1 MRSRRGRLVLVAAC
15 GAVALTT
22 TACSLPAGLRSAGTV
37 RVADAASIPVQEI
50 PEDQLAPPATS
61 LTESVDDPSATPA
74 PAATV
79 GGKDDKG
86 DNSTWPTKWGPLSAL
101 DRDLIKKVRLA
112 TLWEMTIAQEA
123 IQRANSAKVRTISK
137 EIAAQHHELD
147 KGARDLAKKFDIRLP
162 VKPTE
167 DQARWMAD
175 ITGRTGRDYD
185 VTYVKWLRLAHGGIF
200 PIIGSV
206 RGTTQNTLVRKYAE
220 ECNAAVLNHQRL
232 LESTGLAG
240 PEAFPTPP
248 PV

>member
-1 MRSRRGRLVLVAAC
+1 MRSRRGRLVLAAAC

-22 TACSLPAGLRSAGTV
+22 AACSLPAGVRSADTA
-37 RVADAASIPVQEI
+37 RVADAASLPVEEI
-50 PEDQLAPPATS
+50 PEDQLAPAATS
-61 LTESVDDPSATPA
+61 LTQPDPSAAPAA
-74 PAATV
+74 PAATA
-79 GGKDDKG
+79 GGKD
-86 DNSTWPTKWGPLSAL
+86 DNSTWPTKWGPLSPL

-112 TLWEMTIAQEA
+112 TLWEMTMAQEA
-123 IQRANSAKVRTISK
+123 IQRASSAKVRTISK
-137 EIAAQHHELD
+137 EIAAQHHVLD
-147 KGARDLAKKFDIRLP
+147 KGALDLAKKFDIRLP

-175 ITGRTGRDYD
+175 ITSRTGRDYD

-200 PIIGSV
+200 PAIGSV

-240 PEAFPTPP
+240 PDAFPTPP

>member
-1 MRSRRGRLVLVAAC
+1 VE
-15 GAVALTT
+15 
-22 TACSLPAGLRSAGTV
+22 
-37 RVADAASIPVQEI
+37 EI

-61 LTESVDDPSATPA
+61 LTGTDPSAA
-74 PAATV
+74 PAATA
-79 GGKDDKG
+79 GGKD

-123 IQRANSAKVRTISK
+123 IQRGNSAKVRTISK
-137 EIAAQHHELD
+137 EIVAQHHELD
-147 KGARDLAKKFDIRLP
+147 KGALDLAKKFDIRLP
-162 VKPTE
+162 VKPT
-167 DQARWMAD
+167 DAQARWMAD
-175 ITGRTGRDYD
+175 ITGRDGRDYD
-185 VTYVKWLRLAHGGIF
+185 VTYVKWLRLAHGQIF
-200 PIIGSV
+200 PAIGSV

-240 PEAFPTPP
+240 PDAFPTPP

>member
-15 GAVALTT
+15 GAIALSTA
-22 TACSLPAGLRSAGTV
+22 ACSLPAGLRSADTA
-37 RVADAASIPVQEI
+37 RVADTASLPVEEI

-61 LTESVDDPSATPA
+61 LTQPAGDPSAVPA
-74 PAATV
+74 PAATAA
-79 GGKDDKG
+79 GQD
-86 DNSTWPTKWGPLSAL
+86 DNSTWPTKSGPLSAL

-123 IQRANSAKVRTISK
+123 IQRGNSAKVRTISK

-147 KGARDLAKKFDIRLP
+147 KGARDLAEKFGIRLP

-167 DQARWMAD
+167 AQAGWMAD

-185 VTYVKWLRLAHGGIF
+185 ATFVKWLRLAHGQIF
-200 PIIGSV
+200 PVIGSV

-240 PEAFPTPP
+240 PDAFPTPP